1 MLVCLLGSSPPSIR
15 FISVSN
21 SLPKTSYV
29 KMIDIWLLFNLTIP
43 FVEVNTYSLWTI
55 ECNLTIVPLSPG
67 PPTNLHRVPPRAGGG
82 EEDNQPSRKRSWG
95 WSWSRVGEAVFDP
108 SVWFEVSEQVKLASS
123 GKKDWSF
130 SVVLVRHMGSSF
142 QSTKKYSARP
152 WRNFMKGSR
161 LVDVY
166 KKKIA
171 LKVFFPARP
180 RSRE

>member
-1 MLVCLLGSSPPSIR
+1 MLCQRRRTSRWLTSGSCSTLQSLLQRWPNILSKSY
-15 FISVSN
+15 
-21 SLPKTSYV
+21 LPFENQGALAN
-29 KMIDIWLLFNLTIP
+29 I
-43 FVEVNTYSLWTI
+43 
-55 ECNLTIVPLSPG
+55 
-67 PPTNLHRVPPRAGGG
+67 HRVPARACGG

-108 SVWFEVSEQVKLASS
+108 SVWFEVSEQVKLVSS

-166 KKKIA
+166 KKKFA